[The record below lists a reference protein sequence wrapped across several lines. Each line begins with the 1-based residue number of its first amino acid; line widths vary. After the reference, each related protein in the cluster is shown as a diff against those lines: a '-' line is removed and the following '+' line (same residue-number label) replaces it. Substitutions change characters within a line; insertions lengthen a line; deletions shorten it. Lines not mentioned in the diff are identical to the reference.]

1 MSLRFCFVRNF
12 KYILLLGFIVTMVLS
27 NLVFLRILAIALIVN
42 SHLESLYPF
51 SKLAFGGHLGNS
63 LFYFV
68 SGFGLSASFYR
79 NPLPVWEWAIK
90 RIVKVI
96 VPLLLFIALVNLGDW
111 QTFKFLVF
119 KYLIWHDK
127 KQLVQ
132 FLPVLWAL
140 YILFIPIN
148 KLSSK
153 KLLLTA
159 TFLVVLSFFL
169 FVHRVMSL
177 DKIPIDLPSDDIFFP
192 LNAFIC
198 FMLGIYFNKVELIVL
213 KRYPD
218 FFILISSLSILLVAQ
233 LAHHFIMYHGGPLVF
248 VNFYLN
254 FISIIA
260 IYTFITTIKIGKFI
274 NNMMHALMDMAT
286 ASLAVYIIHPKII
299 TIIHHSDISF
309 PYSVIG
315 VYLYS
320 FMLAISITSFASN
333 ISSSILEKISK
344 KN

>member
-1 MSLRFCFVRNF
+1 M
-12 KYILLLGFIVTMVLS
+12 ILS

-42 SHLESLYPF
+42 SHLEVLYPT

-68 SGFGLSASFYR
+68 SGFGLSESFHL
-79 NPLPVWEWAIK
+79 NPLPVWEWAKK
-90 RIVKVI
+90 RAVKVI

-111 QTFKFLVF
+111 QTFKALLF

-153 KLLLTA
+153 KLLIVT
-159 TFLVVLSFFL
+159 TFLAVLSFFL
-169 FVHRVMSL
+169 FVYRVMSL
-177 DKIPIDLPSDDIFFP
+177 DKIPPDLPSNDIFFP

-198 FMLGIYFNKVELIVL
+198 FMLGIYFNKAEMIAL
-213 KRYPD
+213 KKYPD
-218 FFILISSLSILLVAQ
+218 LSILVSSLSILLVTQ
-233 LAHHFIMYHGGPLVF
+233 LTHQLIMRYGGPLVL

-260 IYTFITTIKIGKFI
+260 IYTFITTIKIGI
-274 NNMMHALMDMAT
+274 LSNMMHTLRDIST
-286 ASLAVYIIHPKII
+286 ASLAVYIIHPKVI
-299 TIIHHSDISF
+299 TVIHHSDMSF
-309 PYSVIG
+309 PYSIIG

-320 FMLAISITSFASN
+320 FMLSISITRLASN
-333 ISSSILEKISK
+333 LSASILKKISK
-344 KN
+344 EP